1 MIMGTELLKD
11 PITDTIARPYYA
23 IFFLEGHEDLH
34 VSDEDDC
41 LNAVCH
47 NGGKCING
55 INSYTCDCKE
65 GFIGEQCEWEKQ
77 GCFKEVKNKNK
88 KAMGKVL
95 GKFTKYKK
103 NIKGAVEACM
113 KAAKGKKLE
122 IFGVRSKFICATTRG
137 NADYKMHGASPKG
150 CKEEGDY
157 GVGVKLANYVYVLK
171 KN

>member
-1 MIMGTELLKD
+1 MEL
-11 PITDTIARPYYA
+11 I
-23 IFFLEGHEDLH
+23 
-34 VSDEDDC
+34 
-41 LNAVCH
+41 VCV
-47 NGGKCING
+47 I
-55 INSYTCDCKE
+55 
-65 GFIGEQCEWEKQ
+65 EWEKQ

-122 IFGVRSKFICATTRG
+122 IFGVRGKFSCATTKG
-137 NADYKMHGASPKG
+137 NADYNVHGASPKG
-150 CKEEGDY
+150 CKEEGDH

>member
-1 MIMGTELLKD
+1 MAL
-11 PITDTIARPYYA
+11 RN
-23 IFFLEGHEDLH
+23 FFFTYII
-34 VSDEDDC
+34 VSMKLIIC
-41 LNAVCH
+41 V
-47 NGGKCING
+47 I
-55 INSYTCDCKE
+55 
-65 GFIGEQCEWEKQ
+65 EWEKQ

-122 IFGVRSKFICATTRG
+122 IFGVRGKFSCATTKG
-137 NADYKMHGASPKG
+137 NADYKVHGASPKG